1 MFCTGQYLCCHLVNA
16 FVLHRFAKLF
26 GHLVHET
33 QTFGQFS
40 KYLKTMKYCDSLFA
54 DSVIVCC
61 SIIWYRRRRCHSRC
75 SPSCQSSSSSCTSC
89 TSSTSTTTS
98 PSLFLSLW
106 TPSFYSLHRNRGHV
120 LTHLLHFFL
129 MVFLFHKFVKLPLPR
144 CLGLCNQLGL
154 CAGLLQK

>member
-1 MFCTGQYLCCHLVNA
+1 MEVRSSSPMNWEIHVKIYNCPSGECLYTKHLTAGLYLCCHLVNA

-61 SIIWYRRRRCHSRC
+61 SII
-75 SPSCQSSSSSCTSC
+75 
-89 TSSTSTTTS
+89 
-98 PSLFLSLW
+98 
-106 TPSFYSLHRNRGHV
+106 
-120 LTHLLHFFL
+120 
-129 MVFLFHKFVKLPLPR
+129 
-144 CLGLCNQLGL
+144 
-154 CAGLLQK
+154 